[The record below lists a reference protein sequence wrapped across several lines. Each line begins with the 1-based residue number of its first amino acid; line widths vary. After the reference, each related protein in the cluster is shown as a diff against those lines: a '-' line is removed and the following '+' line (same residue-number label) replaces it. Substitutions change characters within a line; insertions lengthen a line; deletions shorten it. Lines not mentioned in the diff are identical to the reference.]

1 MEIIKRHWFDLVL
14 IVLWI
19 GCGISVIANGSVSVV
34 AYGCLLFCFIT
45 EKIISI
51 MYKELVYRYKEREE
65 EHNVQ

>member
-1 MEIIKRHWFDLVL
+1 MEIIKRYWLDLVS

-19 GCGISVIANGSVSVV
+19 SCGISVIANGSVSVV

-65 EHNVQ
+65 EHNVR